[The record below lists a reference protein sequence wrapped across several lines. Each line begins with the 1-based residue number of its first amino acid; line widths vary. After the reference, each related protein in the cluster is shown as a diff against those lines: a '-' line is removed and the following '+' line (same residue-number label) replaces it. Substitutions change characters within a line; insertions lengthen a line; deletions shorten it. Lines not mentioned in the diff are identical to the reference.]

1 MEKGAC
7 FSNKTGAVHY
17 TNSGNSQYL
26 DTHSTNKLH
35 VHSHT
40 HTHTHTS
47 DNAILINCTHTHTHT
62 HTLTHVT
69 SHNPPVQ

>member
-1 MEKGAC
+1 MEKGAR

-17 TNSGNSQYL
+17 TN

-40 HTHTHTS
+40 HKS
-47 DNAILINCTHTHTHT
+47 DNVILINCTHTHTH
-62 HTLTHVT
+62 H
-69 SHNPPVQ
+69 

>member
-1 MEKGAC
+1 MEKGAR

-40 HTHTHTS
+40 HKS
-47 DNAILINCTHTHTHT
+47 DNVILINCTHTHTH
-62 HTLTHVT
+62 H
-69 SHNPPVQ
+69 